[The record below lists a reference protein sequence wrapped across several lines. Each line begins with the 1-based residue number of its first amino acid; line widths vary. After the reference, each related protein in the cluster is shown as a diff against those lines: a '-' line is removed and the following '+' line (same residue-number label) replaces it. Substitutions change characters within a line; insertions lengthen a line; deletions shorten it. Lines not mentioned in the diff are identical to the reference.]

1 LIHKILVSVLYKVK
15 QLLKRKKQ
23 RVITGYLKRL
33 GDQSP
38 AKYSFL
44 FVQIRVFVIC
54 QLALRLLHSKPF
66 LRTGRIGQGLLAS
79 TKSHGSLFLCSFL
92 FTPYDLLDFS
102 IWRDC
107 IVFFIIK
114 CLYFAIIADYH
125 YIPFNNFRICIGK
138 LQVSSFNIFASQL
151 FL

>member
-1 LIHKILVSVLYKVK
+1 M
-15 QLLKRKKQ
+15 
-23 RVITGYLKRL
+23 GYLKRL

-54 QLALRLLHSKPF
+54 QLALRLLHSKSI
-66 LRTGRIGQGLLAS
+66 LSIGRIGQGALAS
-79 TKSHGSLFLCSFL
+79 TKKCITLFLFSFF
-92 FTPYDLLDFS
+92 FTSYDLMDFS

-138 LQVSSFNIFASQL
+138 LQVSPFYIFASQL